1 MYMAAGV
8 FCMSIVDA
16 VSKALVGGYSL
27 AQIMFFTRAAGPV
40 FAVALALAQGGVLT
54 LATRRMGW
62 HVVRSIASAT
72 TAVTFVAALRL
83 LPLADTVAITFVSP
97 LIMSALS
104 VPMLRERV
112 GPRRWAAILVGLVGV
127 VVVLQPSGA
136 GFGLGPLLALAAA
149 FTYALSLNISRLM
162 SDTESSPSMMFWF
175 SVFMLVGSGLLMPF
189 DWQTPGLFDASL
201 FALLAVSATLGQY
214 FVIQAFRYGQVSLL
228 APLEYS
234 ALIWAT
240 AFGFLFWQEFPTPT
254 VLLGAAI
261 IILSSLYVVQREA
274 FAARRSRLDG
284 ARPEGPQIKDRQ
296 PKGARLDGKG
306 PPSHPPGP

>member
-1 MYMAAGV
+1 MSAAVARGGGRHHIPLRGILYMAAGV
-8 FCMSIVDA
+8 FCMSVVDA
-16 VSKALVGGYSL
+16 ASKALVGGYTL
-27 AQIMFFTRAAGPV
+27 AQIMFFTRAASPF
-40 FAVALALAQGGVLT
+40 FAVALALAQGGLLT

-62 HVVRSIASAT
+62 HVTRSIASAA

-83 LPLADTVAITFVSP
+83 LPLADTVAITFISP
-97 LIMSALS
+97 LLMSALS

-127 VVVLQPSGA
+127 IVVLQPSGA
-136 GFGLGPLLALAAA
+136 GFGLGAVLALVAA

-162 SDTESSPSMMFWF
+162 SDTESSPCMMFWF
-175 SVFMLVGSGLLMPF
+175 SVFMLAGSGLLMPIG
-189 DWQTPGLFDASL
+189 WRTPDLLDAAL
-201 FALLAVSATLGQY
+201 FAVLAVAATLGQY

-240 AFGFLFWQEFPTPT
+240 AFGFVFWQELPTPT
-254 VLLGAAI
+254 VLLGAAV

-274 FAARRSRLDG
+274 RAARRAKARA
-284 ARPEGPQIKDRQ
+284 ARPE
-296 PKGARLDGKG
+296 
-306 PPSHPPGP
+306 SS